1 MKRWITFAGIVLLG
15 VASVVV
21 SERRKVDV
29 PASSAAL
36 LYLVADTE
44 QELTRMPVSFTRMS
58 DEEEIRIG
66 NELARSYISRGARED
81 TPEAAIVEHY
91 LTRVGSQ
98 VARNAHRKLPYKF
111 HYIPGLYFINAFALP
126 GGHVYVG
133 GGLLELMDSED
144 ELAAVIGHEIEHID
158 HYHCAERVQRE
169 QALRKIPLGGL
180 VALPI
185 EVFEAGY
192 SKDQEL
198 EADREGTRLA
208 VEAGYSANGAIR
220 MFEVFGRLY
229 EEYQTRAK
237 TPPEELSRVAQ
248 QTLQGYF
255 RSHPLPSERI
265 AQVQKMIASEGW
277 TARPERDLAV
287 AYIFWTARARK
298 ALEARKY
305 PQAEQLA
312 NQSLRLRPD
321 QPKALQL
328 LAQAQFA
335 QANFSGAAEAY
346 RKILEIDKTSH
357 PEIIAAYAQ
366 ALAAADRRSGVTEF
380 RQWAE
385 NIKGEKPFEID
396 VAAAGLA
403 LLAGDPEP
411 ARKLEVELRQSGD
424 GRAPLWIGDLGWWHY
439 RDGNYQKAVELLSDA
454 SQQRP
459 SDIELRL
466 QLAWAQI
473 EIRRYGDALQMVQNT
488 GYAAGFEP
496 EKAMVRAVARWQA
509 QEQDQALVD
518 FNAALAGEPEWE
530 NSSWVKP
537 LYSPLV
543 AQSIQEMQAERE
555 RRREKTRVAASFL
568 GHAAFQSRS
577 ICKSLR
583 TNWRKPV

>member
-21 SERRKVDV
+21 NERQKVDV
-29 PASSAAL
+29 TASPAAL

-44 QELTRMPVSFTRMS
+44 QELTRMPVSFIRMS
-58 DEEEIRIG
+58 DAEEIRIG
-66 NELARSYISRGARED
+66 NELARFYAGGEEREN
-81 TPEAAIVEHY
+81 TPEVAIVERY
-91 LTRVGSQ
+91 VTRVGEQ
-98 VARNAHRKLPYKF
+98 VARDAHRKLPYKF
-111 HYIPGLYFINAFALP
+111 HYIPSPYPINAFALP

-158 HYHCAERVQRE
+158 HYHCAARVQRE

-208 VEAGYSANGAIR
+208 VEAGYSASGAIR
-220 MFEVFGRLY
+220 MFETFGRLY
-229 EEYQTRAK
+229 EEFQAKAK
-237 TPPEELSRVAQ
+237 TPQEELSQVAQ

-298 ALEARKY
+298 ALDARKY

-321 QPKALQL
+321 QPKAFQV
-328 LAQAQFA
+328 LALARFA

-346 RKILEIDKTSH
+346 RKILDLDKTSH

-366 ALAAADRRSGVTEF
+366 TLAAADRVSALAEF
-380 RQWAE
+380 QRWAE
-385 NIKGEKPFEID
+385 GVKGGRLREMD
-396 VAAAGLA
+396 VQAAGLA
-403 LLAGDPEP
+403 LLAGNAESD
-411 ARKLEVELRQSGD
+411 RKLEAELKESGD
-424 GRAPLWIGDLGWWHY
+424 VQAPSWIGELGWWNY
-439 RDGNYQKAVELLSDA
+439 LDGAYPKAIDLLSEA
-454 SQQRP
+454 TQQRP
-459 SDIELRL
+459 GDAKLGL
-466 QLAWAQI
+466 QLAWAMI
-473 EIRRYGDALQMVQNT
+473 EIRRYGVALQTLEITVTQQQS
-488 GYAAGFEP
+488 EP
-496 EKAMVRAVARWQA
+496 ERAMARAVARWQA
-509 QEQDQALVD
+509 QEHDRALPD
-518 FNAALAGEPEWE
+518 FNVALDEQPEWG
-530 NSSWVKP
+530 NSIWVKA

-543 AQSIQEMQAERE
+543 GQSIQEMQSERE
-555 RRREKTRVAASFL
+555 RRKQKARAAAS
-568 GHAAFQSRS
+568 R
-577 ICKSLR
+577 
-583 TNWRKPV
+583 

>member
-1 MKRWITFAGIVLLG
+1 MKRWIIFAGIVLLG

-21 SERRKVDV
+21 SEWRKVDV
-29 PASSAAL
+29 PASPAAL

-58 DEEEIRIG
+58 DTEEIRIG
-66 NELARSYISRGARED
+66 NQLARFYATREEREN
-81 TPEAAIVEHY
+81 TPEVAIVEHY

-98 VARNAHRKLPYKF
+98 VARDAHRKLPYKF
-111 HYIPGLYFINAFALP
+111 HYIPGSYFINAFALP

-144 ELAAVIGHEIEHID
+144 ELAAVVGHEIEHID

-169 QALRKIPLGGL
+169 QALRRIPLGGL

-220 MFEVFGRLY
+220 MFETFGRLY
-229 EEYQTRAK
+229 EEYQTKAK
-237 TPPEELSRVAQ
+237 TPQGELSRVAQ

-287 AYIFWTARARK
+287 AYIFWTARARS
-298 ALEARKY
+298 ALDARKY

-321 QPKALQL
+321 QPKALQV
-328 LAQAQFA
+328 LALAQFA
-335 QANFSGAAEAY
+335 QANFSGAAESY
-346 RKILEIDKTSH
+346 RKILELDKTSH

-366 ALAAADRRSGVTEF
+366 ALAAADRRSAATEF

-385 NIKGEKPFEID
+385 NININGEKPREVD
-396 VAAAGLA
+396 AAAAGLA
-403 LLAGDPEP
+403 LLAGDSEP
-411 ARKLEVELRQSGD
+411 ARKLEIELRQSAD
-424 GRAPLWIGDLGWWHY
+424 GRAPMWIGELGWWNY
-439 RDGNYQKAVELLSDA
+439 LGGNYQRAVDLLSEA
-454 SQQRP
+454 AQQRP
-459 SDIELRL
+459 SDTELSL
-466 QLAWAQI
+466 QLAWALI
-473 EIRRYGDALQMVQNT
+473 EIRRYGDALQILQNSA
-488 GYAAGFEP
+488 YAPGIQP
-496 EKAMVRAVARWQA
+496 EKAVARAVTRWQA
-509 QEQDQALVD
+509 QEHDQALVD
-518 FNAALAGEPEWE
+518 FNAALAGQPEWE
-530 NSSWVKP
+530 NSSWVKA

-555 RRREKTRVAASFL
+555 RRKQKARIAVR
-568 GHAAFQSRS
+568 
-577 ICKSLR
+577 
-583 TNWRKPV
+583 